1 MNPTR
6 PAAEA
11 DLRAAFEAWL
21 GRAAPARLAALAASK
36 KLRGLRPN
44 APAPALRA
52 ALAATFGP
60 RLRTWDEALGDCLR
74 ETDPTAA
81 LVAAVATAALE
92 ALGPALMAAACPP
105 AAFLLAC
112 LQDARPAVQRL
123 GRRWLDE
130 GLPGPLPD
138 AAHAQA
144 TLARVFLPVR
154 GDGAAQAPA
163 AEADLLRRLADLKQ
177 RLEDEKAAHK
187 KTRREAE
194 EAARKAGR
202 EAQAALATA
211 DFNVGEL
218 TKRVGELEAR
228 LAKAE
233 AEREARVARA
243 VAARLPQ
250 AFHGWL
256 APAVAAEALAQADP
270 AAPLLARAEQALK
283 DQARYDRASAA
294 RARLAERL
302 AEVEAMLRRVDG
314 ALAGAQARLP
324 ALVDVRGELA
334 ARREELRQGLRAEGA
349 EPACGVVAAQLRA
362 AIQASRERQQP
373 ELEGL
378 LGAALR
384 FHLIDGAEREALGRA
399 LARRQALW
407 GIEAP
412 PDKDAAAEAGPL
424 DPSATVAR
432 RNPALAQ
439 GLRGAARL
447 YLFLDG
453 HNILNGLRRYRVPRG
468 VPLAHEAARKRVEE
482 DVCRLLAG
490 LPLVVG
496 TLVWDG
502 ETRSDCT
509 KSDNFSVRYSGGVGE
524 HRADNYILQEL
535 AFHRHDGVPM
545 VVVTNDNAFRGQAER
560 LGAKAC
566 PLSDFEA
573 FLTYALH

>member
-1 MNPTR
+1 MNALPVAT
-6 PAAEA
+6 EA
-11 DLRAAFEAWL
+11 DVRAAFEAWA
-21 GRAAPARLAALAASK
+21 GRADPARLAELVRRK
-36 KLRGLRPN
+36 RLPGLRPN

-52 ALAATFGP
+52 AVAAAFGP
-60 RLRTWDEALGDCLR
+60 ALRTWDEALGDCLR
-74 ETDPTAA
+74 GTDPAAA
-81 LVAAVATAALE
+81 LVAATATAALE
-92 ALGPALMAAACPP
+92 TLGPALMVAACAP
-105 AAFLLAC
+105 AALILAC
-112 LQDARPAVQRL
+112 LQDPRPAVQRL

-130 GLPGPLPD
+130 GLPEPLPEPG
-138 AAHAQA
+138 HAQA
-144 TLARVFLPVR
+144 TLARAFLLVR

-163 AEADLLRRLADLKQ
+163 AEAELRRRLAEAKQ

-194 EAARKAGR
+194 GAARKAAA
-202 EAQAALATA
+202 EAKAALATA
-211 DFNVGEL
+211 DFNIREL
-218 TKRVGELEAR
+218 TRRVGELEAGLR
-228 LAKAE
+228 KADE
-233 AEREARVARA
+233 EREARVARA

-256 APAVAAEALAQADP
+256 APALAAEALALADP
-270 AAPLLARAEQALK
+270 AAPLLERAEAALRE
-283 DQARYDRASAA
+283 QARYDRASAA

-302 AEVEAMLRRVDG
+302 GEVEAMLRRVDG

-324 ALVDVRGELA
+324 ALLDVREELA
-334 ARREELRQGLRAEGA
+334 GRREELRRTLRAEGA

-362 AIQASRERQQP
+362 AILASRERQQP

-378 LGAALR
+378 LRAALR
-384 FHLIDGAEREALGRA
+384 FHLIDGAEREALGRV

-412 PDKDAAAEAGPL
+412 DKDAAGEVGPL

-432 RNPALAQ
+432 RNAALAA

-453 HNILNGLRRYRVPRG
+453 HNILNGLRRYRAPRG
-468 VPLAHEAARKRVEE
+468 VPLAHEAARRRVED

-509 KSDNFSVRYSGGVGE
+509 KSDNLSVRYSGGVGE
-524 HRADNYILQEL
+524 HRADNYILQDL
-535 AFHRHDGVPM
+535 AFHRQDGVPM

-566 PLSDFEA
+566 SLPDFEA